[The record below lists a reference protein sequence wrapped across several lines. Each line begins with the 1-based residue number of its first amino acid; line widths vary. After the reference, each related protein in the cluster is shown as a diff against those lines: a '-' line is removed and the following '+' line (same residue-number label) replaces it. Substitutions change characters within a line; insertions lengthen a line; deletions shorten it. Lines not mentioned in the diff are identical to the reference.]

1 VYDEIMTASKED
13 DSADLEQ
20 CQDAVNAIKERYLSA
35 PARALRERDES
46 IRELAVQYGLRQIDI
61 IRFTGYSRET
71 VRKIL
76 KSETKG
82 MTEQEMLDLLMAEG
96 YDPARIVDAAYE
108 AESIGGAREL
118 INGSWHYPATT
129 VAATQR
135 LLENY
140 ESETER

>member
-1 VYDEIMTASKED
+1 MQAYPDVYGEIMAANNED

-46 IRELAVQYGLRQIDI
+46 IRELAVKYGLRQIDI
-61 IRFTGYSRET
+61 IRLTGYSRET

-82 MTEQEMLDLLMAEG
+82 MTEGSCASILA
-96 YDPARIVDAAYE
+96 YDEWVI
-108 AESIGGAREL
+108 
-118 INGSWHYPATT
+118 
-129 VAATQR
+129 
-135 LLENY
+135 
-140 ESETER
+140 